1 MCGALH
7 LLWNVNLQI
16 PFIPIQL
23 FIKYS
28 IALFTK
34 MFQIS
39 QNVVLIIILKISSD
53 KPTFFFFDKYKLLNS
68 KITIL
73 KLYIFILC
81 PNDLILSF
89 HLMRS
94 ILNKKMLC

>member
-28 IALFTK
+28 IALFIK

-53 KPTFFFFDKYKLLNS
+53 KPTFFFFLTNTSYSTPKSQYWNS
-68 KITIL
+68 
-73 KLYIFILC
+73 IF
-81 PNDLILSF
+81 SF
-89 HLMRS
+89 FVLM
-94 ILNKKMLC
+94 I